1 MTGAPLGLTFGNKIA
16 SEDNGW
22 SMRTDEW
29 FHMES
34 ERL

>member
-1 MTGAPLGLTFGNKIA
+1 MTGAPWGLTFGKKIA
-16 SEDNGW
+16 IGDNGW

-29 FHMES
+29 CHMEP